1 MRTGV
6 QLFTASP
13 GCPGQGRHTARAPQ
27 RLLGGE
33 QQNLGGS
40 SGTIIYLLELRA
52 ARACG
57 EEEGKWGAVGCRVL
71 LQDPDFLTT
80 HCPPPATGGASEGE
94 EPRRAARPGLL
105 TAEVSAAATSFL
117 DRRGPAG
124 GEEPG
129 VFKPWPDPQTP
140 PPHGLEARLGGH
152 SHMKGLTVLWMCL
165 CCLRPED
172 VANVF
177 PQSGQAWARAPT
189 CWERMCRC
197 RLLGSVNTWGHRH
210 RRVTPHLLLAPLR
223 AWVWPWDGGLPGCSA
238 PALSLARRVSAA
250 VVTPC
255 TAFSEPSGLP

>member
-1 MRTGV
+1 MGGGGLPGPSAGPGFPHHPLPTSGHWRGERGGGTKEGSQAWASHGRGV
-6 QLFTASP
+6 
-13 GCPGQGRHTARAPQ
+13 
-27 RLLGGE
+27 
-33 QQNLGGS
+33 S
-40 SGTIIYLLELRA
+40 SCHE
-52 ARACG
+52 C
-57 EEEGKWGAVGCRVL
+57 
-71 LQDPDFLTT
+71 
-80 HCPPPATGGASEGE
+80 
-94 EPRRAARPGLL
+94 
-105 TAEVSAAATSFL
+105 FL